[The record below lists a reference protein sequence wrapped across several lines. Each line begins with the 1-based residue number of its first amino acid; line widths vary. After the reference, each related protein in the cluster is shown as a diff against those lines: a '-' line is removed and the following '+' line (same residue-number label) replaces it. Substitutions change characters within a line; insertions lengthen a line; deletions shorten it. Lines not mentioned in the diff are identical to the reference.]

1 MTIHVKGRNVE
12 VTPAMKDYVEKKIAK
27 ITKQFKAVG
36 DITAVLKIEHGYHIS
51 EITVPANGILLRAQE
66 STKDMYSS
74 IDLVVEKIERQIH
87 KYKTRLM
94 KRKYANFAEAPAP
107 ALAVDEDGEFEII
120 KNKKFALNPMSVEEA
135 ILQMNLLNHDFFM
148 FFNIEQ
154 NGVNVVYRRKD
165 GKYGLLSPE
174 LKQRL
179 IEKLKTSQKARNF
192 VPCFFAF
199 QKYFCYN
206 LQLGVVSF
214 LA

>member
-1 MTIHVKGRNVE
+1 MTIHVKGRNVD

-36 DITAVLKIEHGYHIS
+36 DINAVLKIEHGYHIA
-51 EITVPANGILLRAQE
+51 EITVPASGILLRAQE

-94 KRKYANFAEAPAP
+94 KKKYANFAEVPAQAPANIE
-107 ALAVDEDGEFEII
+107 EDGEFEII
-120 KNKKFALNPMSVEEA
+120 KNKKFALNPMNTEEA

-148 FFNIEQ
+148 FFNIDQ

-174 LKQRL
+174 LK
-179 IEKLKTSQKARNF
+179 
-192 VPCFFAF
+192 
-199 QKYFCYN
+199 
-206 LQLGVVSF
+206 
-214 LA
+214 